1 MPAEP
6 RAAAARRLLI
16 VEDDAALALAL
27 RDGFQ
32 YQGYAVSVASDG
44 AEGLRLARQL
54 DVDLVIL
61 DVMLPRMSGLEVC
74 RELRALRDDVPI
86 LMLTARTQEADKVEG
101 LRLGAD
107 DYVTKPFSFV
117 ELEARVE
124 ALLRRVARR
133 VEPDV
138 LRVGDL
144 ALDFKRLRAT
154 RAGAELELSA
164 REFAILSC
172 LLARRGEAV
181 SREELLQR
189 VWGYERLPFTRTV
202 DMHIAKLRRKIE
214 RDPAEPELILTV
226 HGRGYRFEAGRG
238 RKE

>member
-1 MPAEP
+1 MPAESAEAP
-6 RAAAARRLLI
+6 ARRLLI
-16 VEDDAALALAL
+16 VEDDAAMALAL

-32 YQGYAVSVASDG
+32 YQGYAVSVAADG

-61 DVMLPRMSGLEVC
+61 DVMLPRMSGLEIC
-74 RELRALRDDVPI
+74 QQLRAMRHDVPI
-86 LMLTARTQEADKVEG
+86 LMLTARGQESDKVEG

-124 ALLRRVARR
+124 ALLRRVSRR
-133 VEPDV
+133 AEPELV
-138 LRVGDL
+138 RVGEL
-144 ALDFKRLRAT
+144 ELDFKRLRAT
-154 RAGAELELSA
+154 RGGAELALSA
-164 REFAILSC
+164 REFAILAC
-172 LLARRGEAV
+172 LIARRGEVV

-214 RDPAEPELILTV
+214 RDPAAPELIETV
-226 HGRGYRFEAGRG
+226 HGRGYRFTG
-238 RKE
+238 

>member
-6 RAAAARRLLI
+6 GAAAARRLLI

-144 ALDFKRLRAT
+144 ALDFRRLRAT
-154 RAGAELELSA
+154 RGGVELELSA

-172 LLARRGEAV
+172 LLVRRGEVV

-214 RDPAEPELILTV
+214 RDPAAPELILTV
-226 HGRGYRFEAGRG
+226 HGRGYRFAG
-238 RKE
+238 